1 MKVDKQRFLSSSP
14 RAKVVILTADKFED
28 LELFVPYFRLLEAGI
43 QVDVA
48 APAIERL
55 TGENG
60 YWFENVDKTIA
71 EVNPD
76 DYDLLF
82 IPGGHP
88 DGAPTT
94 VRKITHAQEITRS
107 FFARNKPVTAI
118 CHGPYTLVSADVVKG
133 RHLTSFWRDG
143 VPEEIQAAGGI
154 YENKDVVVDGNLV
167 TSRWPPDLPAFMREM
182 MKLIDTVAQ
191 PAH

>member
-1 MKVDKQRFLSSSP
+1 MKVDKQRILSANPS
-14 RAKVVILTADKFED
+14 AKVVILTADKFED

-48 APAIERL
+48 APAIERI

-94 VRKITHAQEITRS
+94 VRKNRARAGNPPVLLRQRSRRPAASAKTRTLS
-107 FFARNKPVTAI
+107 WTAI
-118 CHGPYTLVSADVVKG
+118 
-133 RHLTSFWRDG
+133 W
-143 VPEEIQAAGGI
+143 
-154 YENKDVVVDGNLV
+154 
-167 TSRWPPDLPAFMREM
+167 
-182 MKLIDTVAQ
+182 
-191 PAH
+191 